1 MGQELRDYKVH
12 GSLKF
17 ATFPLSFLLR
27 ILNICAEHA
36 ANGQVEALLII
47 LFHMRF
53 AWKRTKR
60 RVLLNGAPC
69 GVPKMEYA

>member
-36 ANGQVEALLII
+36 ANGQVEALLMRATCII
-47 LFHMRF
+47 ISGLKHG
-53 AWKRTKR
+53 K
-60 RVLLNGAPC
+60 LDIQL
-69 GVPKMEYA
+69 E